1 MWYYRG
7 TPTPLGAAALY
18 ETRVSRQLH
27 STWSRAE
34 PCGEASSARRSS
46 RGERVYGT
54 RIHVKPVLSHGLD
67 GKDVEL
73 LVLRQELRMR
83 LVSRAGLWSPR

>member
-1 MWYYRG
+1 MVLPWYADTSRSRRAVRDTG
-7 TPTPLGAAALY
+7 FEAAAFDLV
-18 ETRVSRQLH
+18 EG
-27 STWSRAE
+27 RAVD
-34 PCGEASSARRSS
+34 EASSTRRSS

-67 GKDVEL
+67 VKDVEL
-73 LVLRQELRMR
+73 LVPRQELRMR